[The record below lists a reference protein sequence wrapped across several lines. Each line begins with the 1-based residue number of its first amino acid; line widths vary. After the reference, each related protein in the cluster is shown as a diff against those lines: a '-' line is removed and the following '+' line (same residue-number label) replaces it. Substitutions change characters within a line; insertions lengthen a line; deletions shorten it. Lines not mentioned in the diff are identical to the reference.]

1 MLMGKFRRD
10 ITKSDM
16 ETEIIDEIIN
26 NLCDRSGFD
35 DWWWNIGED
44 IQDEIKEEMLNI
56 IKSKKYLESKK

>member
-56 IKSKKYLESKK
+56 IKSKKYLENKK

>member
-1 MLMGKFRRD
+1 MGKFRRD

-44 IQDEIKEEMLNI
+44 IQNEIKEEMLNI

>member
-1 MLMGKFRRD
+1 MGKFRRD

-56 IKSKKYLESKK
+56 IKSKKYLENKK

>member
-1 MLMGKFRRD
+1 
-10 ITKSDM
+10 M

>member
-1 MLMGKFRRD
+1 MGKFRRD